1 MSLGRPWAVGNWASS
16 AASVPRREA
25 FGGVHILQQAW
36 LFGRTQGA
44 QWESYFRHLSE
55 PRRVAWARLLCGA
68 ILVLSL
74 IAQQAQAKPWYEG
87 ELRGIYGP
95 QNLPML
101 ASEGFNLV
109 YRNRWHNSGDYLADF
124 KNISLEAKENG
135 VTLIAGLYYLG
146 AAVDFNYSHVVTW
159 FGGTEAHAAS
169 PLDPTYWKN
178 VIEEPAVALA
188 GLSLS
193 YPIAGLAFDFEL
205 YLAEQFRNGPEGDF
219 RSYSYD
225 ALSLKSF
232 ASEKG
237 LTIPDLPP
245 NQTYRWLENARLLDR
260 FQEWQRGKVARMAKD
275 TAEAVYRLNP
285 DFSLGILGFGDCW
298 FHWTILKAWN
308 SQRVPMTIWD
318 EASYNRHDPETT
330 TERLAAIKERGL
342 NARYLPGLYTTRQSP
357 SQIVRNMSEA
367 LSYCNAFWVY
377 QYDHGHYD
385 LGTELEY
392 HRAYRRFMTLKGIW
406 GFMIGLLVAIL
417 LLAGIALGAVALR
430 KRMKLGEGGAARARG
445 TTPPCPG
452 EPNLESCRTCRY
464 MQTFG
469 ETHLC
474 SRLGVEVK
482 SAGTPKDDSKARGG

>member
-1 MSLGRPWAVGNWASS
+1 MVRKLSDLSGRRRAECVRLLLGALLLPCLGS
-16 AASVPRREA
+16 
-25 FGGVHILQQAW
+25 QQAW
-36 LFGRTQGA
+36 
-44 QWESYFRHLSE
+44 
-55 PRRVAWARLLCGA
+55 AR
-68 ILVLSL
+68 
-74 IAQQAQAKPWYEG
+74 PWYEG

-95 QNLPML
+95 QNISRL

-109 YRNRWHNSGDYLADF
+109 YRNRWFNMGDYLADF
-124 KNISLEAKENG
+124 RNTSLQAKEEG

-146 AAVDFNYSHVVTW
+146 APVDFNYSHAATW
-159 FGGTEAHAAS
+159 FGGTEANAPCPS
-169 PLDPTYWKN
+169 DPTYWRK
-178 VIEEPAVALA
+178 VVEEPAVALA

-205 YLAEQFRNGPEGDF
+205 YLAEQFRYGPEEDF

-237 LTIPDLPP
+237 LTIPDIPP
-245 NQTYRWLENARLLDR
+245 NQTYRWLEDALLLDR
-260 FQEWQRGKVARMAKD
+260 FQEWQRNEVARMAKE
-275 TAEAVYRLNP
+275 TADAVYAVNP

-308 SQRVPMTIWD
+308 SQRIPMTIWD

-330 TERLAAIKERGL
+330 TERLKAISEHGL

-357 SQIVRNMSEA
+357 GQIVRNMSEA

-377 QYDHGHYD
+377 QHDHGHYD

-392 HRAYRRFMTLKGIW
+392 HRAYRRFMALKGIW
-406 GFMIGLLVAIL
+406 GFMIGLMVAIL

-430 KRMKLGEGGAARARG
+430 KRMRLGKGGAARARG
-445 TTPPCPG
+445 TTPPCFG
-452 EPNLESCRTCRY
+452 EPNLDSCRTCRY

-474 SRLGVEVK
+474 SKFGVEVK
-482 SAGTPKDDSKARGG
+482 SAGTSKDDSKATGA